1 MINSYSLQ
9 LYATPELDV
18 VEFACLTYQ
27 PVVEPFDVSFKLNLK
42 DTGLFKDISE
52 LAMPSLSVH
61 PRTPLHSS

>member
-1 MINSYSLQ
+1 MIFSYSLQ

-52 LAMPSLSVH
+52 STMPSLTVR
-61 PRTPLHSS
+61 PRKPLHSS